1 MKAEDVAEFMLQAA
15 REFMPADER
24 RDPDAESLAR
34 ELLVDEMGPV
44 IMRMCILAHNAGVKR
59 GLELAKEH
67 ASAVCCHE
75 CGECGG
81 EGYVDDEEVE
91 GDDDCPQCEGKGDR
105 ADKVAID
112 WSAADEAVEKEGK

>member
-24 RDPDAESLAR
+24 RDPDAEALAR
-34 ELLVDEMGPV
+34 ELLADEMGPV

-67 ASAVCCHE
+67 AEARSFID
-75 CGECGG
+75 GT
-81 EGYVDDEEVE
+81 
-91 GDDDCPQCEGKGDR
+91 R
-105 ADKVAID
+105 ADID
-112 WSAADEAVEKEGK
+112 WSAADEAVAKEGK